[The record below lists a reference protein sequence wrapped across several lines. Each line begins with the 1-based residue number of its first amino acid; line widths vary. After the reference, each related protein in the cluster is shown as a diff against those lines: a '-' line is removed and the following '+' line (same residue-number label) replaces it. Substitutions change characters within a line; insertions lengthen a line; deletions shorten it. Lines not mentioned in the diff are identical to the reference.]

1 MLSTTP
7 RLQLFPLN
15 PSHLWCNFSCT
26 ISHPTC
32 SSAIAWPDPL
42 VSLHRT
48 PPLNPTRKK
57 QRMRSSPILLV
68 SRATCCTS
76 FNRTGPGSDAPQRH
90 LHRQDNM
97 PHFTQPTRRKPRRI
111 TEMLV
116 DTNLNHVSAI
126 FNGNKR
132 LSRDFRRL
140 HCSKRPQCDRN
151 ESLSLPLPHKTTKG
165 AAI

>member
-1 MLSTTP
+1 
-7 RLQLFPLN
+7 
-15 PSHLWCNFSCT
+15 
-26 ISHPTC
+26 
-32 SSAIAWPDPL
+32 
-42 VSLHRT
+42 
-48 PPLNPTRKK
+48 
-57 QRMRSSPILLV
+57 MRSSPILLV

-97 PHFTQPTRRKPRRI
+97 PHFTQPIRRKPRRI

-151 ESLSLPLPHKTTKG
+151 ESPSLPLLHKTTKG
-165 AAI
+165 AAILHSLCGWLGHNAHVFTTCYNRKSSSYGHHTQEYLESL